1 MTVRHST
8 RTVTTTPPKSRSGRR
23 ILIWIGI
30 FCFVI
35 FVGIPTAQ
43 ILRTRFQIS
52 SALRS
57 ASTVRLEEYL
67 DRRTLTSRVMTPA
80 DYRQVTDAVPIT
92 LQVGIPGVILR
103 CFHPHHRVV
112 ITDTSQRETTFDVC
126 FTCEEFCL
134 SGSDVLLTPSAWR
147 QPLRQLFLRHDI
159 PIRKD
164 YPPDLNAE
172 SQ

>member
-1 MTVRHST
+1 
-8 RTVTTTPPKSRSGRR
+8 VTTNPPKPSHWRR
-23 ILIWIGI
+23 ILIWVGI
-30 FCFVI
+30 FCFVL

-43 ILRTRFQIS
+43 VLRTRFQIS

-57 ASTVRLEEYL
+57 ASTVRLEEYS
-67 DRRTLTSRVMTPA
+67 DRRTLTSRVITPA
-80 DYRQVTDAVPIT
+80 EYRQVTDAVPIT

-103 CFHPHHRVV
+103 CFQPHHRVV
-112 ITDTSQRETTFDVC
+112 ITDTSQRETTFAVC

-159 PIRKD
+159 PIREH
-164 YPPDLNAE
+164 YPPDLSAE
-172 SQ
+172 RQ